1 MKSGLSALY
10 RQSRKTIGTLKRK
23 FIGNYLRVGK
33 EGQITLPISIC
44 RQANLVEGDL
54 MEVSVD
60 ADGSIR
66 LVPISEDVQALL
78 EQAQLNDVDWALNQ
92 KEKR

>member
-1 MKSGLSALY
+1 M
-10 RQSRKTIGTLKRK
+10 KRK
-23 FIGNYLRVGK
+23 FIGNHLRVGK
-33 EGQITLPISIC
+33 QGQITLPTSTC
-44 RQANLVEGDL
+44 RQANLAEGDVL
-54 MEVSVD
+54 EVLVD

-66 LVPISEDVQALL
+66 LVPISAKVQALL